1 MEMRE
6 TCWPLIRWG
15 TMWIVFAAACAEG
28 GGDDV
33 EPAPPALPGG
43 ISVVLTN
50 ADGLV
55 PVRTH
60 RRTPPGSE
68 RFVVIATSQALVAE
82 DTNEAMDIYR
92 IDVESHEAVL
102 VSVGA
107 DGFSAPGHSEQAD
120 MSADGSLVVFERVGP
135 SLVAGG
141 SAEPRGR
148 VYVRQMATRVTTQL
162 GPNEGDSATDC
173 DLARLSSNGPTV
185 VIRCGDEVT
194 SQLLVHRVGGNAA
207 PRRITNN
214 RSGNGPAAGRSEDV
228 VISADGEVIAFLS
241 TAPDLVFNDD
251 NSGADV
257 FVHVVASGRT
267 ELVSVSHTGFSTGQA
282 VSSPTLSADGRVLA
296 FVSRA
301 TDLTEATLT
310 SSSSNVFVRLLAE
323 ERTVLVSRSVG
334 ATADGGNGDSLGPVL
349 SADGTVVAFTSS
361 ATNLIDSTV
370 PPGPQ
375 VFVTRLDT
383 VPVTSLVSDLPAGP
397 NRDVAFSVADV
408 ALASTGLTVA
418 FALALP
424 DRSTFDDSDTVVA
437 MFRRDLAPESA
448 VTGVGFLRDANTSA
462 SLPRVAADGSAVTVV
477 FGQPGGVDGV
487 VHRVLDVGF
496 DGGKVTA
503 RVPRSTP
510 AGGVIESQ
518 PSVSADG
525 RFVAFASGSS
535 DLSGAENRVVV
546 VVDIYVL
553 DRATGTVT
561 LVSQPG
567 DGSFANQSSSAPQ
580 LSADGSIVAFSSLA
594 TNLTGVIDNNGG
606 DDIFVRRLDGSPVR
620 LVSGIE
626 GLAGNLPAREHHLA
640 ADGRSIAWVSV
651 ATNLASPL
659 TNDDNAD
666 IFVRPLGEDGV
677 PGPTEIITLNF
688 TGRGSGNEASHRPQL
703 SADGDVVVYTS
714 EASNLVTDLPDNGT
728 NVFARLRSAQR
739 TVLVSVGRNGI
750 AAGLCGRAVLS
761 ADGGTVAFESFAT
774 NIVSDRRDDN
784 NGLDVFVRSLRGNG
798 PTVLASVTW
807 EDNAAGERGSDMPL
821 LSADGGVIVF
831 RTAAT
836 TLVRREVPH
845 PGRDHL
851 IHRDLEQQTSTVLGG
866 IVSDFESLQASLSA
880 DGDVVAFASIQ
891 DEGVAVDDT
900 NDAPDVF
907 VWRQGRPL
915 TSLSVEAS
923 GRRTASGRSVWP
935 ALASNGRSVAF
946 VSDAADL
953 VGLDGNGQMDLFV
966 VGLGGDQDGPQPPP
980 VQGCASVVGG
990 GTGAGWLVPLML
1002 GARRRRRR

>member
-1 MEMRE
+1 MEMRK

-15 TMWIVFAAACAEG
+15 TLGIMLAAACAEDVD
-28 GGDDV
+28 DDV
-33 EPAPPALPGG
+33 DPAPSSLPEG

-55 PVRTH
+55 PVQTH

-68 RFVVIATSQALVAE
+68 RFIVVATSQPLAAE
-82 DTNEAMDIYR
+82 DTNAATDIYR
-92 IDVESHEAVL
+92 IDVENHEAVL

-120 MSADGSLVVFERVGP
+120 MSADGGVVVFQRVGP

-141 SAEPRGR
+141 SAEARGR
-148 VYVRQMATRVTTQL
+148 VYVRQLATRVTTEL
-162 GPNEGDSATDC
+162 GPDDGAGAVDC
-173 DLARLSSNGPTV
+173 DLARLSSNGPTA
-185 VIRCGDEVT
+185 VIRCGDGVT
-194 SQLLVHRVGGNAA
+194 SQLLVHRVGDSDA
-207 PRRITNN
+207 PRSITNN
-214 RSGNGPAAGRSEDV
+214 RSGSGPAAGRSEDV
-228 VISADGEVIAFLS
+228 AISADGQVIAFLS
-241 TAPDLVFNDD
+241 TAPDLVSNDD

-257 FVHVVASGRT
+257 FVHDVGSRRT
-267 ELVSVSHTGFSTGQA
+267 ELASVSRTGFSSGQT

-323 ERTVLVSRSVG
+323 QRTVLVSRSV
-334 ATADGGNGDSLGPVL
+334 AALTDGGNGDSLGPVL
-349 SADGTVVAFTSS
+349 SADGAVVAFTSS
-361 ATNLIDSTV
+361 ATDLVDSIA

-375 VFVTRLDT
+375 VFVTRRDT
-383 VPVTSLVSDLPAGP
+383 VPVTSLVSVLPAGP

-424 DRSTFDDSDTVVA
+424 DGSTFDDGDTVVA
-437 MFRRDLAPESA
+437 MFRRDLAPEST
-448 VTGVGFLRDANTSA
+448 VTGVGFRPDNTNA
-462 SLPRVAADGSAVTVV
+462 ALPRLSANGGAVTMV

-496 DGGKVTA
+496 DEGRVTA
-503 RVPRSTP
+503 RVARSTP
-510 AGGVIESQ
+510 ANGVSESQ

-525 RFVAFASGSS
+525 RFVAFVSASS
-535 DLSGAENRVVV
+535 DLSGAQDRFVN
-546 VVDIYVL
+546 DIYVL
-553 DRATGTVT
+553 DRATGTVA

-567 DGSFANQSSSAPQ
+567 DGTFANQSSSAPQ
-580 LSADGSIVAFSSLA
+580 LSADGSIVAFSSMA
-594 TNLTGVIDNNGG
+594 TNLTGVLDDNRG

-620 LVSGIE
+620 LISGID
-626 GLAGNLPAREHHLA
+626 GFAGNLPSREHHLA

-651 ATNLASPL
+651 ASNLTSPL

-666 IFVRPLGEDGV
+666 IFLRPLSGDGV
-677 PGPTEIITLNF
+677 PGPIELITLNF
-688 TGRGSGNEASHRPQL
+688 TGRGSGNDASHRPQL

-739 TVLVSVGRNGI
+739 TVLVSGDRNGI
-750 AAGLCGRAVLS
+750 AAGLCGRAVVS
-761 ADGGTVAFESFAT
+761 ADGGTVAFESFAR
-774 NIVSDRRDDN
+774 NIVPDRRDDN

-851 IHRDLEQQTSTVLGG
+851 IRRDLEQKTSTVLGG
-866 IVSDFESLQASLSA
+866 IVSDFENLQASLSA
-880 DGDVVAFASIQ
+880 DGEVVAFASVE

-907 VWRQGRPL
+907 VWQRDRPL
-915 TSLSVEAS
+915 TCLSVEPS
-923 GRRTASGRSVWP
+923 GSRTASGRSVWP
-935 ALASNGRSVAF
+935 ALASNGHTVAL

-953 VGLDGNGQMDLFV
+953 VGLDGNGEMDLFV
-966 VGLGGDQDGPQPPP
+966 VGLGGEEDGPQPPP
-980 VQGCASVVGG
+980 VQGCASVD
-990 GTGAGWLVPLML
+990 GAGWLVPLVL
-1002 GARRRRRR
+1002 GARRRRLR